1 MRLAWT
7 ADADLSMW
15 AVIIVDVWKTVPF
28 VTLLMLAALQM
39 LPSDCYEAAR
49 VDGIHPLKVFWRV
62 TLPLLMPALLVAAI
76 FRILDSLRV
85 FDVIYVLTSNS
96 SSTMSMSV
104 YARQHLVEFRT
115 LATAARLRRCCSW
128 WLRSS
133 PCFTCTSDVVNW
145 RCAHE
150 PAPTEKTLLRLGFWC
165 LIGIL
170 LLYAVFPFY
179 YAIVTSLKPSSALFE
194 VSYWIKNPDFSNYS
208 AVLHQAS
215 FLQAIGNSLVVAL
228 CVVALALFL
237 SLTAAYALGRVKFRG
252 RGTVLM
258 LVLGCRCFPRS
269 RCCQGCSR

>member
-1 MRLAWT
+1 MLNDQFGIINHLMLSLGLIDAPLAWT

-104 YARQHLVEFRT
+104 YARQHLVEFQDVGYGS
-115 LATAARLRRCCSW
+115 AAS
-128 WLRSS
+128 
-133 PCFTCTSDVVNW
+133 
-145 RCAHE
+145 
-150 PAPTEKTLLRLGFWC
+150 TLLF
-165 LIGIL
+165 
-170 LLYAVFPFY
+170 
-179 YAIVTSLKPSSALFE
+179 
-194 VSYWIKNPDFSNYS
+194 
-208 AVLHQAS
+208 
-215 FLQAIGNSLVVAL
+215 LVVAVIAML
-228 CVVALALFL
+228 YL
-237 SLTAAYALGRVKFRG
+237 YLGRRQLEVRA
-252 RGTVLM
+252 
-258 LVLGCRCFPRS
+258 
-269 RCCQGCSR
+269 